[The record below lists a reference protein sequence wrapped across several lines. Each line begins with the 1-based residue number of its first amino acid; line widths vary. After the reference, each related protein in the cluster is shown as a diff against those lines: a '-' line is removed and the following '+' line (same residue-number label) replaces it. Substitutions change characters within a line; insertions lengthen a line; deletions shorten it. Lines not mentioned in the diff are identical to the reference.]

1 VRWLSKVRKKR
12 VELYLLLD
20 LLDNDTLVKLGY
32 PLSSIYKYRKE
43 WEQAK
48 KDVKELLR
56 SIENNLKQ

>member
-1 VRWLSKVRKKR
+1 LNKIRRKR

-32 PLSSIYKYRKE
+32 SLSSIYKYRKE

-48 KDVKELLR
+48 KDVKELFASLT
-56 SIENNLKQ
+56 NLKE